1 MKDKFEGGFRMK
13 KLLGIVFG
21 MVLLLGIMIA
31 PSAQSEFITPY
42 YVHVNDVVVSFTL
55 NGNVASCY
63 GHVEPAGSNGKAY
76 ITVKLQQKIGTKW
89 TDFASWSGTASA
101 FGKMAVA
108 EGTKTLTQ
116 GYSYRV
122 AAYGTIK
129 DRSGNVLESVSE
141 FSATRSY

>member
-1 MKDKFEGGFRMK
+1 MRKI
-13 KLLGIVFG
+13 LGIVFAAAL
-21 MVLLLGIMIA
+21 VLGIMIVS
-31 PSAQSEFITPY
+31 SAQAVDIVPFYEHTSQITA
-42 YVHVNDVVVSFTL
+42 SFDL
-55 NGNVASCY
+55 GGGVASCY
-63 GHVEPAGSNGKAY
+63 GQVKPAGSNGKAY

-108 EGTKTLTQ
+108 EGTKSLTQ

-129 DRSGNVLESVSE
+129 DSSGNVLESVSE